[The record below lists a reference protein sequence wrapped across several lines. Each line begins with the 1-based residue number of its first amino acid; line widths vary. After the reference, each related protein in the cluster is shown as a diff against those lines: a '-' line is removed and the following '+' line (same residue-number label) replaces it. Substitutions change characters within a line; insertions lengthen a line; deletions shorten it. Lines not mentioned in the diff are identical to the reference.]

1 MLAFMCTKH
10 TLSGVGDVCENHT
23 FFCTLLTFW
32 PDCYYFHG
40 EFWHSKVFMCTRL
53 FVLGGVG
60 LRECI
65 VCTLMKMLTFLDDP

>member
-53 FVLGGVG
+53 FVLGGGGSQRVYSLYTHENVDISG
-60 LRECI
+60 
-65 VCTLMKMLTFLDDP
+65 